1 MICPKMQKSS
11 SGCNLQ
17 TVAQQVPLSKLSDNN
32 SGANIG
38 IQIYT
43 ADIKELIFALN
54 ISLRQT
60 SL

>member
-1 MICPKMQKSS
+1 MQKSS

-17 TVAQQVPLSKLSDNN
+17 TVAQQAPLSKLSDNN